1 MRRVLLGCLL
11 LLIMTIVG
19 SVRAEPGPAEGVA
32 VLAIGD
38 AREDAFAAA
47 RAVYTTTLRPS
58 SLDELRARVLAGDPA
73 PPTATKELRELAELR
88 GAVHGDD
95 APSRNLL
102 ASIAQQLR
110 LEGILLVGRE
120 AAEADAGSPPAVF
133 ARLFLASSGE
143 LDAARYAPDPASPTP
158 WRATVA
164 SVAARFPKPAQAVR
178 HVPPATMATPDPKE
192 KKPFYASPWLWGAIG
207 ATLAL
212 GAFFYF
218 VGQDTSD
225 DPIHLQMRVP
235 R

>member
-1 MRRVLLGCLL
+1 MRSVLALCISFFLV
-11 LLIMTIVG
+11 TI
-19 SVRAEPGPAEGVA
+19 AAAAHAQGVA

-73 PPTATKELRELAELR
+73 PTTATKELRELAELR
-88 GAVHGDD
+88 AGVHGDD
-95 APSRNLL
+95 AASRSLL
-102 ASIAQQLR
+102 ASVAQKLR

-120 AAEADAGSPPAVF
+120 DDAAF
-133 ARLFLASSGE
+133 ARLFLASTGE
-143 LDAARYAPDPASPTP
+143 LDAARYSPDPAAEAP

-164 SVAARFPKPAQAVR
+164 SVAAHFPKPAQPVSR
-178 HVPPATMATPDPKE
+178 VPPATMATPDPKE
-192 KKPFYASPWLWGAIG
+192 KKPFYTSPWLWGALG

-212 GAFFYF
+212 GAFFFF
-218 VGQDTSD
+218 VGRDTSD

>member
-1 MRRVLLGCLL
+1 VKSTFLAFLVMALLA
-11 LLIMTIVG
+11 IVG
-19 SVRAEPGPAEGVA
+19 SAHAQTQGQGVA

-38 AREDAFAAA
+38 ARDDAFAAA

-58 SLDELRARVLAGDPA
+58 SLDELRARVLAGDAA
-73 PPTATKELRELAELR
+73 PSTATKDLRELAELR
-88 GAVHGDD
+88 AGIHGDD
-95 APSRNLL
+95 AASRKLL
-102 ASIAQQLR
+102 AGIAQQLR

-120 AAEADAGSPPAVF
+120 EPEGDAGAPSVF
-133 ARLFLASSGE
+133 ARLFIAGSGE

-164 SVAARFPKPAQAVR
+164 SVAARFPKPAQPIAR
-178 HVPPATMATPDPKE
+178 VPAATMATPDPKE
-192 KKPFYASPWLWGAIG
+192 KKPFYTSPWLWGAIG